1 MEKDRMT
8 EKEVAIMAAQAA
20 GRLIREGFGE
30 AQLAQFKRNA
40 IDLVTETDRQA
51 EALIVS
57 ILQREFPEYGIL
69 SEEGSSLLGGAQESW
84 IIDPLDGTTNYTHGY
99 PLVAVSIALTRQDE
113 ILLGVVYNPLAD
125 ELFVAEKGRGATL
138 NDRPICVSSTSSLAN
153 SLLASGFPYDAWES
167 DRDNTREWREFLKRV
182 TSLRSD
188 GSAAL
193 DLCQVACGRLDG
205 YWELD
210 LDPWDMAA
218 GSLIVQEAGGRVTDV
233 RGEPFSPYRR
243 SIVASNGH
251 IHRDMLEVL
260 QRTAHD

>member
-1 MEKDRMT
+1 MT
-8 EKEVAIMAAQAA
+8 EKEVAILAARAA
-20 GRLIREGFGE
+20 GKLIRESFGKMH
-30 AQLAQFKRNA
+30 LAQFKRNT

-57 ILQREFPEYGIL
+57 ILQSQFPEYGIL
-69 SEEGSSLLGGAQESW
+69 SEEGSSLQGSSQESW
-84 IIDPLDGTTNYTHGY
+84 MIDPLDGTTNYIHGY
-99 PLVAVSIALTRQDE
+99 PMVAVSIALVRRDE

-125 ELFVAEKGRGATL
+125 ELFVAEKGKGATL
-138 NDRPICVSSTSSLAN
+138 NGHPIHVSSTSSLAE
-153 SLLASGFPYDAWES
+153 SLLASGFPYDAWDAE
-167 DRDNTREWREFLKRV
+167 RDNTREWRQFLKRV

-218 GSLIVQEAGGRVTDV
+218 GSLIVQEAEGQVTDV
-233 RGEPFSPYRR
+233 RGEPFSPYGR
-243 SIVASNGH
+243 SIVASNGW
-251 IHRDMLEVL
+251 IHHEMLEVL
-260 QRTAHD
+260 QHAAHG

>member
-1 MEKDRMT
+1 MT
-8 EKEVAIMAAQAA
+8 EKEVAILAARAA
-20 GRLIREGFGE
+20 GQLIRESFGKM
-30 AQLAQFKRNA
+30 QFTQFKRNA

-57 ILQREFPEYGIL
+57 ILQRQFPEYGVL
-69 SEEGSSLLGGAQESW
+69 SEEGSSFQGSLQEFW

-99 PLVAVSIALTRQDE
+99 PMVAVSIALARQDE

-138 NDRPICVSSTSSLAN
+138 NDHPIHVSSTSSLAE
-153 SLLASGFPYDAWES
+153 SLLASGFPYDAWYSE
-167 DRDNTREWREFLKRV
+167 RDNTREWRQFLKRV

-218 GSLIVQEAGGRVTDV
+218 GSLIVQEAGGRVTDAQ
-233 RGEPFSPYRR
+233 GEPFSPYRR

-251 IHRDMLEVL
+251 IHYEMLEVL
-260 QRTAHD
+260 KFTAHD